1 VGMQTVSRPQA
12 RVFLPL
18 LICLCS
24 LGCAH
29 PANQNP
35 AAKSNQP
42 APFRDLGDSAV
53 AATPWESSLAIPQ
66 EGAGPPR
73 DLPFHPRNLPVG
85 TLLSVRLNDAI
96 SDGRAGATFTASL
109 DEPIVID
116 GRILVPRGAAVAG
129 QVESAE
135 RTNPSDRR
143 GYLRLTLSSIEVG
156 GRDLTLSTSTLFAKG
171 ALGKAQGPLYVGS
184 KVQLESGRR
193 LTFRLTEPL
202 FLSGQ
207 VAISRR

>member
-1 VGMQTVSRPQA
+1 MRTVSRPPV
-12 RVFLPL
+12 RVPLSL
-18 LICLCS
+18 LICLCC

-29 PANQNP
+29 PGNQNS
-35 AAKSNQP
+35 AAKSSQP

-53 AATPWESSLAIPQ
+53 AANPSESSLAIPQ

-73 DLPFHPRNLPVG
+73 DLPFHSRNLPAG

-96 SDGRAGATFTASL
+96 SADGRAGATFTATL

-116 GRILVPRGAAVAG
+116 GRMLVPRGAAVAG

-143 GYLRLTLSSIEVG
+143 GYLRLMLNSIEVG
-156 GRDLTLSTSTLFAKG
+156 GHDLTLSTSTLFAKG
-171 ALGKAQGPLYVGS
+171 ALGNAQGPPYGGS
-184 KVQLESGRR
+184 AVQLESGRR

-202 FLSGQ
+202 SLSGQ

>member
-1 VGMQTVSRPQA
+1 
-12 RVFLPL
+12 
-18 LICLCS
+18 
-24 LGCAH
+24 
-29 PANQNP
+29 
-35 AAKSNQP
+35 
-42 APFRDLGDSAV
+42 
-53 AATPWESSLAIPQ
+53 LAIPQ
-66 EGAGPPR
+66 DGAGPPR
-73 DLPFHPRNLPVG
+73 DVPFHPRNLPVG

-96 SDGRAGATFTASL
+96 SADGRRAGETFTATL

-116 GRILVPRGAAVAG
+116 GRTLVPRGAAVAG

-135 RTNPSDRR
+135 RISPSDRR
-143 GYLRLTLSSIEVG
+143 GYLRLTLSSIAVG
-156 GRDLTLSTSTLFAKG
+156 GRDLSLSTSTLFAKG
-171 ALGKAQGPLYVGS
+171 ALGKAQGPPYGGA